1 MKTITTEGRNWNS
14 SIIKRT
20 EYNPD
25 DRELYVELT
34 NNNMYLYGEIS
45 QQEYDDFCT
54 AESQGAYFNQ
64 HLRGKKPYAKIENE
78 QHEHP
83 SSI

>member
-1 MKTITTEGRNWNS
+1 MKAITTEGRNWNS

-25 DRELYVELT
+25 DQELYVELT
-34 NNNMYLYGEIS
+34 NENMYIYGEVT
-45 QQEYDDFCT
+45 QEEYNEFCA
-54 AESQGAYFNQ
+54 AESQGAFFNQ
-64 HLRGKKPYAKIENE
+64 KLRGKKPYAKIEKEENGNS
-78 QHEHP
+78 